1 MADVI
6 IVGGGLA
13 GLVNALLLSRAGLLV
28 TVIEKRSYPF
38 HRVCGEYISNEVLPF
53 LESIGVDVFALG
65 AARIHRLRLTSWRGT
80 QHTKNLD
87 LGGFGISRYTL
98 DHHLYQQCMTSGV
111 RFALD
116 TQADDIQYDNG
127 VFTVVT
133 RAETFTAPLVIG
145 AFGKRSNLDNKLKR
159 RFFTRRSPYV
169 GIKMHARI
177 DLPDD
182 MIQLNTFSNGYCGMS
197 KIEGDRYCVCSLS
210 HRDDLR
216 RYGSIEELQAQVFA
230 QNPYQKAI
238 YDSAEW
244 LYDKPEVI
252 NEVSFEKKEL
262 VHGHILMSGDTAGMI
277 APLCGNGMT
286 MAMHSARLLSAAI
299 IKYYRPGKPFVPKDR
314 QHLEN
319 AYKREWNRHF
329 AMRLWFG
336 RRLQSLFD
344 NKDLMHLAIK
354 GINVIPGLSDLIIK
368 GTHGKPWS

>member
-6 IVGGGLA
+6 IIGGGLA

-53 LESIGVDVFALG
+53 FESIGIDVFALG
-65 AARIHRLRLTSWRGT
+65 AAHIKRLRLTSWRGA
-80 QHTKNLD
+80 QHTKDLD

-98 DHHLYQQCMTSGV
+98 DHYLYQLCMASGV

-116 TQADDIQYDNG
+116 TQADDIQFADG
-127 VFTVVT
+127 LFTVIT

-197 KIEGDRYCVCSLS
+197 KIEDDRYCVCSLS

-299 IKYYRPGKPFVPKDR
+299 IKHYRPGKPFNPKDR
-314 QHLEN
+314 LALEN
-319 AYKREWNRHF
+319 TYKRDWNSHF

-344 NKDLMHLAIK
+344 NKDLMHVAVK